1 MTRIIIVAGVSGCGK
16 STIGALLAGRTG
28 WPFTDGDSFHPAAN
42 IAKMA
47 EGLALTDEDRR
58 PWLTAIC
65 DWLDQQ
71 IGAGQSAILACSAL
85 KRAYRDELVRARPE
99 VRIVMLVISQ
109 DVARGRLT
117 ARHGHFFNPDLLSSQ
132 FGDLEMPRPDET
144 SVIAVPARDRPE
156 QTADE
161 IMRRLGIR
169 GPDSRSSGKQAGGR
183 DV

>member
-1 MTRIIIVAGVSGCGK
+1 MTTIIIVAGVSGCGK

-28 WPFTDGDSFHPAAN
+28 WPFTDGDSFHPPAN

-47 EGLALTDEDRR
+47 GGLALTDEDRR
-58 PWLTAIC
+58 PWLNAIC
-65 DWLDQQ
+65 DWLDQE
-71 IGAGQSAILACSAL
+71 IGAGQSDVLACSAL
-85 KRAYRDELVRARPE
+85 KRAYRDELVHGRPE
-99 VRIVMLVISQ
+99 VTIAMLVISQ
-109 DVARGRLT
+109 DVVRRRLT

-144 SVIAVPARDRPE
+144 SVIAVPASDRPE

-161 IMRRLGIR
+161 IMRRLGIESQA
-169 GPDSRSSGKQAGGR
+169 SRSSGKQAGRR

>member
-1 MTRIIIVAGVSGCGK
+1 MTTIVIVAGVSGCGK
-16 STIGALLAGRTG
+16 TTIGALLAGRTG
-28 WPFTDGDSFHPAAN
+28 WPFTDGDNFHPAAN

-47 EGLALTDEDRR
+47 GGLPLTDEDRR

-99 VRIVMLVISQ
+99 VTIAMLLISQ
-109 DVARGRLT
+109 DVVRRRLT
-117 ARHGHFFNPDLLSSQ
+117 ARHGHFFNPALLNSQ
-132 FGDLEMPRPDET
+132 FGDLEMPQPDEAG
-144 SVIAVPARDRPE
+144 VITVPVRDLPE

-161 IMRRLGIR
+161 IMRRVGIK
-169 GPDSRSSGKQAGGR
+169 SGR

>member
-1 MTRIIIVAGVSGCGK
+1 MTTIVIVAGVSGCGK
-16 STIGALLAGRTG
+16 TTIGALLAGRTG
-28 WPFTDGDSFHPAAN
+28 WPFADGDSFHPPAN

-47 EGLALTDEDRR
+47 EGLPLTDEDRR
-58 PWLTAIC
+58 PWLDAIC

-85 KRAYRDELVRARPE
+85 KRAYRDQLVRARPE
-99 VRIVMLVISQ
+99 VTIAMLVIPQ
-109 DVARGRLT
+109 DVVKRRLT

-132 FGDLEMPRPDET
+132 FGDLEMPKPDEAR
-144 SVIAVPARDRPE
+144 VIAVPVRDRPE

-161 IMRRLGIR
+161 VMRRVGIER
-169 GPDSRSSGKQAGGR
+169 GR